1 MKRGSKVKIG
11 VTGADGF
18 LGSRILRYYQDK
30 FDMVGYRHTDMDFTD
45 PEEAEAVLKK
55 DRPDILIHTAAISDV
70 GVCEQNPEYSQK
82 VNVDGTVCL
91 AKICH
96 EIGTRLIFCSSDQ
109 VYVGN
114 GEESP
119 HREGEALD
127 PPTVYGRQ
135 KIRAEELAFEAWPD
149 TVALRL
155 SWMFAAD
162 FRDGKEHGNLISMIC
177 KAVEAEE
184 QIQYPVY
191 DRRSI
196 TDVWEVVRNLEIM
209 IHAPAGIYNFGS
221 ENDRSTYEV
230 VKEFLESA
238 GIKSRILQ
246 KNEEAFRDHPRNL
259 RMNIEKVKALGVRFL
274 TTEEAL
280 KKAGMLCRKDPA

>member
-1 MKRGSKVKIG
+1 MKIG

-18 LGSRILRYYQDK
+18 LGSRILRCYQDK

-70 GVCEQNPEYSQK
+70 GACERDPEHSEK
-82 VNVDGTVCL
+82 VNVDGVRIL
-91 AKICH
+91 AEICR
-96 EIGTRLIFCSSDQ
+96 EIGARLIFCSSDQ

-114 GEESP
+114 GEENP
-119 HREGEALD
+119 HREEEALC

-135 KIRAEELAFEAWPD
+135 KIRAEELAFQAQPD

-155 SWMFAAD
+155 SWMFAVD
-162 FRDGKEHGNLISMIC
+162 FREGKEHGNLISTIC
-177 KAVEAEE
+177 RAMEAGE
-184 QIQYPVY
+184 QIRYPVY

-196 TDVWEVVRNLEIM
+196 TDVWEVAGNLEIM
-209 IHAPAGIYNFGS
+209 FHAPAGIYNFGS
-221 ENDRSTYEV
+221 ENDRSTYAV

-238 GIKSRILQ
+238 GFGDQILE
-246 KNEEAFRDHPRNL
+246 KNEEAFRGHPRNL
-259 RMNIEKVKALGVRFL
+259 RMNIEKIKALGVRFFQ
-274 TTEEAL
+274 TEEAL